1 MLTLALETFR
11 LSPVI
16 HEAAEK
22 PKNYFFHC
30 IKRDQAKGVH
40 VLTHEAPNRKRV
52 N

>member
-22 PKNYFFHC
+22 PKDYFFLSHTS
-30 IKRDQAKGVH
+30 DSELA
-40 VLTHEAPNRKRV
+40 
-52 N
+52 